1 MRKILAIF
9 MLFAGLNLAAG
20 EKMQN
25 LKIILKSSNGEAT
38 AILDDTAAA
47 RSFAAQLPLTLNLE
61 DYGGQKRSLSCQNRL
76 IQGALRAAA
85 TAKKV
90 RSRTL
95 LRGITLSSTTAT
107 SPIMKASCA

>member
-47 RSFAAQLPLTLNLE
+47 RSFAAQLPLTPNLE
-61 DYGGQKRSLSCQNRL
+61 DYGGHEKGAKLPKPRSKRQRRQIGRDILLCSVEQLCH
-76 IQGALRAAA
+76 
-85 TAKKV
+85 
-90 RSRTL
+90 L
-95 LRGITLSSTTAT
+95 LRLPALL
-107 SPIMKASCA
+107 

>member
-25 LKIILKSSNGEAT
+25 LKIILKSSNSEVT

-61 DYGGQKRSLSCQNRL
+61 
-76 IQGALRAAA
+76 ALRAAA
-85 TAKKV
+85 TAKKA
-90 RSRTL
+90 RYRTL

>member
-47 RSFAAQLPLTLNLE
+47 RSFAAQL
-61 DYGGQKRSLSCQNRL
+61 R
-76 IQGALRAAA
+76 
-85 TAKKV
+85 
-90 RSRTL
+90 
-95 LRGITLSSTTAT
+95 
-107 SPIMKASCA
+107 